1 MDEGA
6 ARGMIKEH
14 FDWCGKDE
22 VRASEIYAEDAVIEF
37 PQSGERIRTRANIVA
52 FRTAYPAALSFEM
65 HRTIGLGEVWVNEYT
80 IRYDGKDPHSVVG
93 IMEFGDDQVVRERIY
108 INQPWDPPSWRGQ
121 WVEMMT
127 DPTAT

>member
-1 MDEGA
+1 VRQG
-6 ARGMIKEH
+6 RGPCLRNLRRGCRHRVSAER
-14 FDWCGKDE
+14 
-22 VRASEIYAEDAVIEF
+22 RAHPY
-37 PQSGERIRTRANIVA
+37 QANIVA